1 MNFEELLHQ
10 ALDDLSSKEKRDW
23 MLEEAVQF
31 FLEMKS
37 KMESGDPQQREVA
50 KQNLSKIQAL
60 LTARKKGLSEM
71 TGLTPSQFDA
81 ISRLGKEHE
90 AISEAKGKLQE
101 IFKQKSRP
109 NQLKSGRL
117 SA

>member
-1 MNFEELLHQ
+1 MNFEEFLHQ
-10 ALDDLSSKEKRDW
+10 ALDDLSSKEKRDQ

-37 KMESGDPQQREVA
+37 KMESGDPQKREVA
-50 KQNLSKIQAL
+50 KERLSKIQAL
-60 LTARKKGLSEM
+60 LTARKNGLFEM
-71 TGLTPSQFDA
+71 TGLTPTQFDA

-90 AISEAKGKLQE
+90 AIAEAKAKLQA

-117 SA
+117 PA

>member
-10 ALDDLSSKEKRDW
+10 ALDDLSSKEKRDR

-37 KMESGDPQQREVA
+37 KMESGDPQKREVA
-50 KQNLSKIQAL
+50 TQDLSKIQAL
-60 LTARKKGLSEM
+60 LTARKNSLSVM
-71 TGLTPSQFDA
+71 TGLSPAQFDA
-81 ISRLGKEHE
+81 LSRLGKEHE
-90 AISEAKGKLQE
+90 AIAEAKAKLQE
-101 IFKQKSRP
+101 IFTQKSRP

-117 SA
+117 PA